1 MKEYYVDVENVGIK
15 WIDIYKEM
23 SKNDKMI
30 IYFSKHTHFSYNDL
44 MSLLKVEQKK
54 LELKEAFVRGNG
66 DSALDYFLMGD
77 LQNNMNEF
85 PKREYIIVSN
95 DKDYDDFISEKR
107 ENKFKIDKILT
118 DKQVIQTIKN
128 KEIKSKNNN
137 NQKTNLLDQL
147 ITKCFTKAKL
157 ENSQVNK
164 NEIIKRFIQ
173 TNGNFEKSISHLTG
187 KTKTQV
193 LSSITKKDRTK
204 MQNILL
210 FN

>member
-107 ENKFKIDKILT
+107 ENDFKIDKILT

-137 NQKTNLLDQL
+137 QKTILLNQL
-147 ITKCFTKAKL
+147 ITKCFNKAKL
-157 ENSQVNK
+157 ENNQVSK
-164 NEIIKRFIQ
+164 EEIIKKFIKS
-173 TNGNFEKSISHLTG
+173 NGNFNDSISHLTG

-193 LSSITKKDRTK
+193 LSSITRNDRTK
-204 MQNILL
+204 MKKILL
-210 FN
+210 SN

>member
-85 PKREYIIVSN
+85 PKREYVIVSN
-95 DKDYDDFISEKR
+95 DKDYDDFILEKEKIILR
-107 ENKFKIDKILT
+107 LIKF
-118 DKQVIQTIKN
+118 
-128 KEIKSKNNN
+128 
-137 NQKTNLLDQL
+137 
-147 ITKCFTKAKL
+147 
-157 ENSQVNK
+157 
-164 NEIIKRFIQ
+164 
-173 TNGNFEKSISHLTG
+173 
-187 KTKTQV
+187 
-193 LSSITKKDRTK
+193 
-204 MQNILL
+204 
-210 FN
+210 

>member
-95 DKDYDDFISEKR
+95 DKDYDNFISEKR
-107 ENKFKIDKILT
+107 ENNFKIDKILT
-118 DKQVIQTIKN
+118 DKQVIQTVKN
-128 KEIKSKNNN
+128 KEIKSKNN

>member
-85 PKREYIIVSN
+85 PKREDIIVSN

-137 NQKTNLLDQL
+137 QKTILLDQL
-147 ITKCFTKAKL
+147 ITKCFNKAKL
-157 ENSQVNK
+157 ENNQVSK
-164 NEIIKRFIQ
+164 EEIIKKFIKS
-173 TNGNFEKSISHLTG
+173 NGNFNDSISHLTG

-193 LSSITKKDRTK
+193 LSSITRNDRTK
-204 MQNILL
+204 MKKILL
-210 FN
+210 SN

>member
-1 MKEYYVDVENVGIK
+1 MKEYYVDVENVWIK